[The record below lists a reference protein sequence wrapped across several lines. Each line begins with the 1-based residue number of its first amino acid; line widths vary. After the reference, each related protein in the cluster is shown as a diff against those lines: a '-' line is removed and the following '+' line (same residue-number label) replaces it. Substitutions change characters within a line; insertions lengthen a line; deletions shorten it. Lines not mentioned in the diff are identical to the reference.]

1 MKYQVLKRLKTK
13 NKLVK
18 MCASLEE
25 AMSVLKNLGAEFI
38 ELSYIGQFPT
48 YKSET
53 HYYQI
58 QGQHDTLGIV
68 LSLSKEEL
76 STIKF

>member
-13 NKLVK
+13 SKLIK
-18 MCASLEE
+18 MCESLEE
-25 AMSVLKNLGAEFI
+25 AVSVLKGLGATFI

-48 YKSET
+48 YKTST

-58 QGQHDTLGIV
+58 QGQHATLGIV
-68 LSLSKEEL
+68 LGLSKEEL
-76 STIKF
+76 STFKF